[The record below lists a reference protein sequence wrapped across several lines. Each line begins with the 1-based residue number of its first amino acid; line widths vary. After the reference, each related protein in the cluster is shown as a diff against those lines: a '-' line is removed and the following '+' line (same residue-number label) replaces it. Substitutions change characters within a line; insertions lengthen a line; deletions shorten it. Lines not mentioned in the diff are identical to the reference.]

1 MAQQQ
6 QQQPQN
12 GRQRKETFLDR
23 MDPRTRRFVTIGAV
37 IAVAVLAIWSFT
49 KDDAPRR
56 RGNEVTAV
64 LTDKSSRD
72 MGIESLLAQ
81 IKIAN
86 DNVSK
91 LEGELR
97 KVTREQE
104 LARSEN
110 AENRRAISRVS
121 RLEKDFQ
128 DTTSD
133 MRGQIEVLSAN
144 LTKANETNAML
155 QRIIEGNPE
164 LQERLDSIQA
174 AGQAAAGAADT
185 GTGTEGSPDTSGD
198 RQEGHGSASAG
209 SGRPSFDEIAGQFR
223 QNQNRPRDY
232 LTDPVDLND
241 PEALFASMPVLPGS
255 TQVMGADGSMTDVPL
270 ASLRTNFISEP
281 EPEVDPA
288 EAEAEKENEMFIP
301 AGSMMKGV
309 LLAGLDAPTGTDA
322 RKDPFPVNVRIQ
334 TDTVLPNGYT
344 ADLKECFLLMSGY
357 GDMSSERALLR
368 GETLSCIK
376 DDGSI
381 IQTKLPSYA
390 AGEDGKAGI
399 RGRLVSK
406 TGSILAKTL
415 LAGFASGVSEAF
427 DVNMTPTIN
436 TSSDGTVS
444 YEQVY
449 APEAFQGAAISGVSN
464 ALDRLADYY
473 MSMAEE
479 MFPIIEI
486 DGGREITVIVSN
498 GASLTTV
505 RDGSGRPVDRGTGTV
520 TAQAE

>member
-1 MAQQQ
+1 MAQQ

-12 GRQRKETFLDR
+12 GRQRREGFLDR
-23 MDPRTRRFVTIGAV
+23 MDPRTRRYVTIGAV
-37 IAVAVLAIWSFT
+37 VAVAVLAIWSFT
-49 KDDAPRR
+49 RDDTPRR

-155 QRIIEGNPE
+155 QRIIEGSPE
-164 LQERLDSIQA
+164 LQERLDSIQSS
-174 AGQAAAGAADT
+174 GQGTQAAEDADT
-185 GTGTEGSPDTSGD
+185 GTAADDSADVSGD
-198 RQEGHGSASAG
+198 GGNRRGSSSAG

-223 QNQNRPRDY
+223 QNRPRDY

-241 PEALFASMPVLPGS
+241 PEALFASLPVLPG
-255 TQVMGADGSMTDVPL
+255 TAQVTGADGSVTDVPL
-270 ASLRTNFISEP
+270 ASLRTNFISEA
-281 EPEVDPA
+281 EPETDPA
-288 EAEAEKENEMFIP
+288 AAEAEKEPEMFIP

-390 AGEDGKAGI
+390 AGEDGKAGL

-427 DVNMTPTIN
+427 DVSMTPTIN

-486 DGGREITVIVSN
+486 DGGRELTVIVSN

-505 RDGSGRPVDRGTGTV
+505 RDGSGRPVDQGTDTV